1 MDTDSEMFL
10 LAAEELN
17 FTRAAKRA
25 YVTQQCLSA
34 HIKKLEG
41 RMGGPLFER
50 VPYMAL
56 TPAGKVLYRSLR
68 RIELIERSCRKNI
81 EAIWEG
87 TQGEVTLGMNAG
99 RVQFFLPR
107 LYEAYH
113 RKFPHVTLKVVID
126 DVKNQARRL
135 LDGKIDFLVGVNCPV
150 NRELVFTPLKEEKV
164 FFLATDSYLKAHAK
178 SPGAYPKTLRTGI
191 IDMKEYDTLPLVQNA
206 EASTLATVVERYEK
220 KQNLVQ
226 DTLVRVSD
234 SNAQIRLCGT
244 GLVGMYLAESLVEMA
259 RFHGSETAAGNPLRI
274 LAIKELTETLR
285 LDLVT
290 HREADQPLYIRQLEA
305 MIRDVFA
312 SDRA

>member
-1 MDTDSEMFL
+1 
-10 LAAEELN
+10 
-17 FTRAAKRA
+17 
-25 YVTQQCLSA
+25 
-34 HIKKLEG
+34 
-41 RMGGPLFER
+41 
-50 VPYMAL
+50 MAL

-81 EAIWEG
+81 EAIREG

>member
-1 MDTDSEMFL
+1 MTVMEYMNAHREDMEPCECVILPDGSV
-10 LAAEELN
+10 EEP
-17 FTRAAKRA
+17 
-25 YVTQQCLSA
+25 QPS

-113 RKFPHVTLKVVID
+113 RKFPYVTLKVVID

-191 IDMKEYDTLPLVQNA
+191 IDTKEYDTLPLVQNA

>member
-164 FFLATDSYLKAHAK
+164 FFLATASYLKAHAK

>member
-1 MDTDSEMFL
+1 MFL

-113 RKFPHVTLKVVID
+113 RKFPYVTLKVVID

>member
-113 RKFPHVTLKVVID
+113 RKFPYVTLKVVID

-191 IDMKEYDTLPLVQNA
+191 IDTKEYDTLPLVQNA

>member
-113 RKFPHVTLKVVID
+113 RKFPYVTLKVVID

-259 RFHGSETAAGNPLRI
+259 RFHGSETAEGNPLRI